1 VTRAKLYPEG
11 TIELK
16 KIFSR
21 PVWSR
26 KYFLAA
32 APVLLL
38 LAGGGWYW
46 YREAGPRE
54 SLAARVPAAAVGYV
68 EVASLSKWLAEVG
81 ETPTWRELAPVVG
94 LDLPALARW
103 GRLAT
108 LTGEPQLALLADAQL
123 ALVVT
128 AIEVGDGELRPRLAL
143 LVETHRSD
151 ESAHLAL
158 EKGLGGLAGQLFGE
172 IERREQSYA
181 GQRVLSFHP
190 RPEAGAASPERGLFA
205 SRMGSGWVV
214 ANHLEPLRQVLD
226 AQLGRIP
233 VMSGDFHWQQARRQL
248 AGVAK
253 GAETKMLRGIFGF
266 VTGEGVTRLLR
277 SGSAVIANGPV
288 SRALLAG
295 AVGDIVTDLA
305 AQVNEGI
312 AIHEEYGREG
322 GVTRYSV
329 MLKPD
334 LVERLQSVVRPP
346 ADRAPSPALAILPP
360 TLRTDPELE
369 GEQELG
375 AVTIYRVANPL
386 PTLSQVEAAIS
397 ARLGAAP
404 SFLLHQ
410 FLIGVRETFLG
421 IRDEA
426 LASAAIGDE
435 IVEARYGAADD
446 ELLWLVAIRDRASME
461 RLVDAYLTAEGAKI
475 SRREDGIL
483 QSDDPERR
491 AATRIGDYLV
501 LGQPLVL
508 SQLAARPAAEL
519 SRHPVWK
526 KALPSGGSPWL
537 TTYEESSG
545 PVNDLLA
552 ILAATGQLKTA
563 PPPGDLPLTVRT
575 VRLGAAGL
583 EIESR
588 HPLGN
593 FPAIFGL
600 LLGGQDLDQSGE

>member
-1 VTRAKLYPEG
+1 
-11 TIELK
+11 
-16 KIFSR
+16 
-21 PVWSR
+21 
-26 KYFLAA
+26 
-32 APVLLL
+32 
-38 LAGGGWYW
+38 
-46 YREAGPRE
+46 
-54 SLAARVPAAAVGYV
+54 
-68 EVASLSKWLAEVG
+68 
-81 ETPTWRELAPVVG
+81 
-94 LDLPALARW
+94 
-103 GRLAT
+103 
-108 LTGEPQLALLADAQL
+108 
-123 ALVVT
+123 
-128 AIEVGDGELRPRLAL
+128 
-143 LVETHRSD
+143 
-151 ESAHLAL
+151 
-158 EKGLGGLAGQLFGE
+158 
-172 IERREQSYA
+172 
-181 GQRVLSFHP
+181 
-190 RPEAGAASPERGLFA
+190 
-205 SRMGSGWVV
+205 MGSGWVV

-253 GAETKMLRGIFGF
+253 GAETKMIRGIFGF

-461 RLVDAYLTAEGAKI
+461 RLVDAYLTADGAKI

-575 VRLGAAGL
+575 VRLGTAGL